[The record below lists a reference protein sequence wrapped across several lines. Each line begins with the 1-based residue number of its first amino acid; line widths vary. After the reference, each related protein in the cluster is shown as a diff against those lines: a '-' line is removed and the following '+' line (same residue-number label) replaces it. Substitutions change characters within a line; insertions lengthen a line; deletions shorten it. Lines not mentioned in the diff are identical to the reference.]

1 MWSTYGKSVAAV
13 VVTVLLALQKIV
25 VPGHDH
31 WVASDTWTLIVAG
44 LGAILVWIV
53 PNLSAGVAAFAKQF
67 VAAATAVSVL
77 ALQYGGSFHG
87 GEWITAALVVAG
99 ALGISVAPHAS
110 TGPDPLALRRA
121 A

>member
-13 VVTVLLALQKIV
+13 VVTVLLALQKII

-44 LGAILVWIV
+44 LGAFLVWIV
-53 PNLSAGVAAFAKQF
+53 PNLSSGAAAFAKQF

-87 GEWITAALVVAG
+87 GEWITAVLAVAG
-99 ALGISVAPHAS
+99 ALGISIAPHEP
-110 TGPDPLALRRA
+110 TGPA
-121 A
+121 AIAAAR